1 MGKINSKK
9 SKNFIPLVSRKTHP
23 KIVGLCFETKRS
35 K

>member
-1 MGKINSKK
+1 MGEINLKK

-23 KIVGLCFETKRS
+23 KIVGLSFETIRS